1 MATTDLTKIHAGSR
15 PNAAGL
21 LILALSGFLIP
32 ASSLQAQTSPSAPAD
47 APKKAVLP
55 FDVSGYFSFRQ
66 LKGEEPGSRNAF
78 REYAFSLFL
87 DKAISKWRFHTEFN
101 SEKSPHFDN
110 DGILFGPDSIKAH
123 LHTAWVNFQQS
134 DALQGRAGFLFV
146 PTYWRTH
153 RYQSTTLTV
162 ADPLI
167 DRRIFPTGVVG
178 AMAHGNK
185 LFDDGGFSYTVY
197 GGVAPRIGKPELPTA
212 AGEGGE
218 GEGGE
223 GEDDHHTMTAEEF
236 EAGRARSAGGTF
248 LAHLPNGHR
257 MNVLDFGFQ
266 YLHQTYSNHM
276 GARIYG
282 FESRIE
288 KGRAALLAE
297 FAHSSI
303 LEPGGERLYMK
314 EGLYVQPSYR
324 VLRNLFG
331 VYRYDALN
339 LDSRNTER
347 GTLTRHTAG
356 VTWRPI
362 ANLSLKAEYN
372 RFEFTRGEHPTY
384 SGASAGVVYYFL
396 FR

>member
-1 MATTDLTKIHAGSR
+1 MATDPRRIRAGSR
-15 PNAAGL
+15 RNAAAL
-21 LILALSGFLIP
+21 PILALSGFLLQV
-32 ASSLQAQTSPSAPAD
+32 SFLQAQTTAPPPPD
-47 APKKAVLP
+47 PPKKAVLP

-66 LKGEEPGSRNAF
+66 LKGEDPGSRDAF

-123 LHTAWVNFQQS
+123 LHTAWANFQQS
-134 DALQGRAGFLFV
+134 DAFQVRAGFLFV

-167 DRRIFPTGVVG
+167 DRRIFPSGVVG
-178 AMAHGNK
+178 AMGHGNK
-185 LFDDGGFSYTVY
+185 LFDDGGFGYTVY
-197 GGVAPRIGKPELPTA
+197 GGVTPRAPVPEIPKV
-212 AGEGGE
+212 GGE
-218 GEGGE
+218 GEGGD
-223 GEDDHHTMTAEEF
+223 GEEDHHTTTAQEF
-236 EAGRARSAGGTF
+236 EAGRARSVGGTF
-248 LAHLPNGHR
+248 LAHVPNGHNI
-257 MNVLDFGFQ
+257 NVLDLGFQ
-266 YLHQTYSNHM
+266 YLYQAYSNHL

-282 FESRIE
+282 FETRIE
-288 KGRAALLAE
+288 KGRGALLGE

-303 LEPGGERLYMK
+303 LEESGERLYMK
-314 EGLYVQPSYR
+314 QGLYVQPSYR

-331 VYRYDALN
+331 VYRYDVLN

-372 RFEFTRGEHPTY
+372 RFEFTRGDHPTY